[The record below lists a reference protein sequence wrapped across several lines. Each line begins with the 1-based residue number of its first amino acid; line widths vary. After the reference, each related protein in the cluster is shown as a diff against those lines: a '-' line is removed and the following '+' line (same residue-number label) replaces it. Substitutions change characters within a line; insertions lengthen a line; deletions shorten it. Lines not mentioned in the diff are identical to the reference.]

1 MTLSVRQLGWV
12 VSNELNALA
21 TCIRNIKLKAA
32 GFHLPTRMVV
42 MSVLVTLMSPE
53 FTRYYVPLS

>member
-12 VSNELNALA
+12 VSDKLNSLA
-21 TCIRNIKLKAA
+21 TCVGNIELKAA
-32 GFHLPTRMVV
+32 GFHLSSRMVV

>member
-21 TCIRNIKLKAA
+21 PCIRNVELEAA
-32 GFHLPTRMVV
+32 GFHLSSRMVV
-42 MSVLVTLMSPE
+42 MRVLVTLVSPE
-53 FTRYYVPLS
+53 LSRNYVPLS